1 MALAAINIP
10 KGSQISPATE
20 RVYHQ
25 TNLIGDWKGTWKN
38 SSSPVEFKVVNI
50 RGSQATVEYTHDG
63 HTERGIGSVDG
74 ATVSFGNVTIGT
86 KNGSVA
92 ALEFSSGT
100 ARKQAVL
107 NKEAAQT
114 DQNKLVGSWSGFSKE
129 NGQSAF
135 FQVVSVDG
143 RDAQVRFTAN
153 GGQIQSG
160 DGIVSG
166 DAVMFGS
173 KAQFSSKD
181 GTNGTIIFKS
191 GIKTYSV
198 PVTRM
203 KTPAASTT
211 SATSSNTVNKLA

>member
-1 MALAAINIP
+1 MAVSAINIP

-74 ATVSFGNVTIGT
+74 ATIST

-107 NKEAAQT
+107 NKDTTQT

-153 GGQIQSG
+153 GGQIQTG

-211 SATSSNTVNKLA
+211 SSNTVNKLA

>member
-1 MALAAINIP
+1 MAVSAINIP

-50 RGSQATVEYTHDG
+50 RGSQATAEYTHVG
-63 HTERGIGSVDG
+63 HTERGI
-74 ATVSFGNVTIGT
+74 
-86 KNGSVA
+86 
-92 ALEFSSGT
+92 
-100 ARKQAVL
+100 
-107 NKEAAQT
+107 
-114 DQNKLVGSWSGFSKE
+114 
-129 NGQSAF
+129 
-135 FQVVSVDG
+135 
-143 RDAQVRFTAN
+143 
-153 GGQIQSG
+153 
-160 DGIVSG
+160 GIVSG

-211 SATSSNTVNKLA
+211 SSNTVNKLA

>member
-1 MALAAINIP
+1 MAVAAINIP

-50 RGSQATVEYTHDG
+50 RGAQAEVEYTHDG
-63 HTERGIGSVDG
+63 HTERGIASVDG
-74 ATVSFGNVTIGT
+74 ATITYGNVTIGT

-92 ALEFSSGT
+92 VLEFSSGT
-100 ARKQAVL
+100 AKKTAVL
-107 NKEAAQT
+107 NKDTSQT
-114 DQNKLVGSWSGFSKE
+114 DQNKLVGSWSGFSKA

-153 GGQIQSG
+153 GGTIQSG
-160 DGIVSG
+160 DAIASK
-166 DAVMFGS
+166 DTVMFGS
-173 KAQFSSKD
+173 KAQFSSTD
-181 GTNGTIIFKS
+181 GLNGTITFKS
-191 GIKTYSV
+191 GLKTYAV

-203 KTPAASTT
+203 KTPAKTT
-211 SATSSNTVNKLA
+211 STSSNSVNKLA

>member
-1 MALAAINIP
+1 MAVSAINIP

-153 GGQIQSG
+153 GATIQTG

-181 GTNGTIIFKS
+181 GQNGTIIFKS

-211 SATSSNTVNKLA
+211 TSSNSVNKLA